1 MTPVEYERYLDS
13 LDEAAFA
20 VYLEKETEKY
30 NRMKARAAEKKKEH
44 IKTLG
49 V

>member
-1 MTPVEYERYLDS
+1 MLYTGFRTEP
-13 LDEAAFA
+13 
-20 VYLEKETEKY
+20 KETEKY